1 MIVGRGTYPAIINN
15 KEEYK
20 MKFETEYIEKL
31 AKIIKEQDLSEIS
44 LEDGEQAITIRKE
57 VVVTPAP
64 AAAIVSAPAVQTA
77 NVPVSAPIEAT
88 AEVKEDKKTGT
99 PITSPMVGTFYMAP
113 SPDSAPFVSVGGSV
127 KAGDV
132 VCIIEAMKMMN
143 EIKSEITGKVVEI
156 CVEDGQP
163 VEYGQ
168 VLMYVE

>member
-1 MIVGRGTYPAIINN
+1 
-15 KEEYK
+15 

-31 AKIIKEQDLSEIS
+31 AKIISEQGLTEIS
-44 LEDGEQAITIRKE
+44 LEDGEQAITIRKD
-57 VVVTPAP
+57 VVIQPVAAAAAPVVTTVQTLRSEDKP
-64 AAAIVSAPAVQTA
+64 AATQPAAQET
-77 NVPVSAPIEAT
+77 
-88 AEVKEDKKTGT
+88 KKSGT

-113 SPDSAPFVSVGGSV
+113 SPDAQPFVSVGKTV
-127 KAGDV
+127 KQGDV

-143 EIKSEITGKVVEI
+143 EIKAEVAGKVVEV